1 MSNDRAFAAW
11 EDLRR
16 RVEALENRLPLNIR
30 VDPPGCPACDGVA
43 GTACRCAE
51 PDDTPDGM
59 LHDAWSVIANAPV
72 RGWGFSGSANEQEQ
86 EWIDAAMR
94 WRDAWHKTLN
104 PEPVPDD
111 YEPVPQWRVLVD
123 EVKLPRDLHPLA
135 AVLYDLHCLDVFP
148 RAKKSLARI
157 IAVAEREVGDGW
169 QVEPDLIRMC
179 HPDRRDRCDLDC
191 LIDALTKDGE
201 SRWTVLGGRTAAWL
215 KAITEDE
222 AS

>member
-1 MSNDRAFAAW
+1 MSAAW
-11 EDLRR
+11 QPEMDHLRR

-59 LHDAWSVIANAPV
+59 LYDAWSVIANAPV

-169 QVEPDLIRMC
+169 QVD
-179 HPDRRDRCDLDC
+179 PDRTYRDGEMNALW
-191 LIDALTKDGE
+191 LNDALGLWNKSGNA
-201 SRWTVLGGRTAAWL
+201 RWKVLGCRAADWL
-215 KAITEDE
+215 RDLTEDE